1 MQSIYFRRILALS
14 MLAVFF
20 MAMSQNAS
28 CGISF
33 YGVQRFTDTGKKD
46 NNGGAIVRWD
56 QGTLHINQGFIAQTS
71 AEYSASQFQIDPG
84 TLSSINDKFVQ
95 KLSTWTLDS
104 TIPGGYLDA
113 FQRSTATFSI
123 EGVPYVMV
131 SLKGAS
137 NQSGNSCFST
147 VTDIAEGIPLVTLS
161 TPQPNASETGP
172 INGRFQI
179 DLDAP
184 RARKT
189 VVSFTLSGSALN
201 GKDYK
206 SIKKSVLIPAGTTSA
221 YVDISPINDKKKETS
236 ETVTLNIN
244 PASAYTLSTRVVA
257 SINIADND

>member
-14 MLAVFF
+14 MFAIFC

-28 CGISF
+28 CGASY

-56 QGTLHINQGFIAQTS
+56 QGALHVGQGFIAQTTD
-71 AEYSASQFQIDPG
+71 EYSASQFKIDSS
-84 TLSSINDKFVQ
+84 TLAAINDKFVQ

-104 TIPGGYLDA
+104 TVPGGYLDA

-131 SLKGAS
+131 SLKGSS
-137 NQSGNSCFST
+137 NQSGNSCSST
-147 VTDIAEGIPLVTLS
+147 VTEITGGIPVVTLS

-184 RARKT
+184 RAQKT

-221 YVDISPINDKKKETS
+221 YVDVSPINDKKKETS
-236 ETVTLNIN
+236 ETVTLNIS
-244 PASAYTLSTRVVA
+244 PASTYTLSTKVVA